1 MGDAVS
7 QHEAPNNDER
17 KDKIWLLRAA
27 ARRDELAGRI
37 ESRGRSTY
45 DMPEGRKS
53 GALLYSSLPRVYK
66 HACCGPYAMAKP
78 GAA

>member
-1 MGDAVS
+1 MG
-7 QHEAPNNDER
+7 EEGG
-17 KDKIWLLRAA
+17 AA

-45 DMPEGRKS
+45 DMPDGYSPEGRKS